1 MRASLADRVGGS
13 VWRAAAANRT
23 GARVRTLVNAAS
35 VRQTPAVLRRRRIT
49 AIVITALGSGGTWAA
64 PPDHEIR
71 PPRVDLSVGT
81 LGALDGGSPLAMG
94 LEYRWQP
101 FGRWSLVPGAGF
113 VAGDDRSRFAYAD
126 LSRSFAVGTLWSATL
141 SFGAGHFDDGTE
153 VRLGH
158 PLVFK
163 SGIEVGR
170 WVDGRWRI
178 GLAFDHLSNGG
189 LSGHNP
195 GTEMLMLRLSAPLGG
210 AGAQSVAA
218 ETSGFESGSEPAA
231 ASWRSSSRR
240 ISSPASAR

>member
-1 MRASLADRVGGS
+1 VGGLTDRVD
-13 VWRAAAANRT
+13 AEALA
-23 GARVRTLVNAAS
+23 LVNAAS
-35 VRQTPAVLRRRRIT
+35 VRQTPAVLRRRRIIAT
-49 AIVITALGSGGTWAA
+49 VIAALGPGAIGAT
-64 PPDHEIR
+64 PPDHEVR
-71 PPRVDLSVGT
+71 PPRVDVSVGT

-94 LEYRWQP
+94 VEFQWRP

-113 VAGDDRSRFAYAD
+113 IAGDDRSRYAYAD
-126 LSRSFAVGTLWSATL
+126 LSRRFPVGALWSATL

-163 SGIEVGR
+163 SGLEVGR

-195 GTEMLMLRLSAPLGG
+195 GTEMLVLRLSAPLGG

-218 ETSGFESGSEPAA
+218 ATSGFESASGPAA

>member
-1 MRASLADRVGGS
+1 MRT
-13 VWRAAAANRT
+13 RT
-23 GARVRTLVNAAS
+23 RLLVNVARVRQTSS
-35 VRQTPAVLRRRRIT
+35 VRRRII
-49 AIVITALGSGGTWAA
+49 AIVIAALCSGGSAAA

-71 PPRVDLSVGT
+71 PPRVDLSLGT

-94 LEYRWQP
+94 VECRWQP

-195 GTEMLMLRLSAPLGG
+195 GTEMLVLRLSAPLGG

-218 ETSGFESGSEPAA
+218 EASGSGPDSEPAS